1 MVFDINDLCVI
12 MLIIN
17 IMFGESAVTEYIVFI
32 PLVIMLAGLT
42 PIVMIDKF
50 ISKKQKRL
58 LLIIIAFVALL
69 LVQNCGDYICQMNDM
84 PSPIYRTV
92 FDIIGYCL
100 RPFIILLFCKLVQ
113 PDKKHIV
120 TQALVAGN
128 ALVYMTALFSG
139 VAFYIDEVN
148 HFHRGP
154 LSYTVFYV
162 SILMLAYLCYCTV
175 SEFRYRKFGILVA
188 LGNAALVIAGAAAD
202 LSPLYVDFPVTYLT
216 ITIICATL
224 FYYIWLHLE
233 FVRVHENSLMA
244 EQRIIIMMSQIQPH
258 FLYNTLT
265 TIQSLCLID
274 PQKAFETTGK
284 FGEYLRNNIDSLEQ
298 KSVIPLEKELDHTK
312 VYADIEML
320 RFPNISVEYQI
331 EAQDFSLPAL
341 TIQPLVENAIR
352 HGVRACEDGLVEVK
366 TKETDDNYE
375 IIISD
380 NGKGFDTESLWPS
393 DGTHIGV
400 KNVRERI
407 EKMCSGTMTI
417 NSKIGEGTV
426 ITIKIPKA

>member
-1 MVFDINDLCVI
+1 MS
-12 MLIIN
+12 
-17 IMFGESAVTEYIVFI
+17 GESKVTEYIVFI
-32 PLVIMLAGLT
+32 PLVIMLAGLA
-42 PIVMIDKF
+42 PIVIIDKY
-50 ISKKQKRL
+50 ISKTQKKVLLTIIALVGL
-58 LLIIIAFVALL
+58 LLA
-69 LVQNCGDYICQMNDM
+69 QNCGDYICQMNDM
-84 PSPIYRTV
+84 SSPIYRTI

-100 RPFIILLFCKLVQ
+100 RPLIILLFCKLVQ
-113 PDKKHIV
+113 PEKKHKV
-120 TQALVAGN
+120 TKVLVAGN
-128 ALVYMTALFSG
+128 ALVYITALFSG
-139 VAFYIDEVN
+139 VAFYIDERN

-154 LSYTVFYV
+154 LSYTVLFV
-162 SILMLAYLCYCTV
+162 SIFLLSYLFYCTI
-175 SEFRYRKFGILVA
+175 SEFRFRKFGIIVA
-188 LGNAALVIAGAAAD
+188 LGNAALVIAGTAAD
-202 LSPLYVDFPVTYLT
+202 LSPLYVDFPVSYLS

-233 FVRVHENSLMA
+233 FVREHENSLMA
-244 EQRIIIMMSQIQPH
+244 EKRIIIMMSQIQPH

-284 FGEYLRNNIDSLEQ
+284 FGAYLRNNIDSLEQ
-298 KSVIPLEKELDHTK
+298 KSVIPIEKELEHTK

-320 RFPNISVEYQI
+320 RFPNIRVEYNI
-331 EAQDFSLPAL
+331 EAQGFSLPAL

-352 HGVRACEDGLVEVK
+352 HGVRECEDGLVEVT

-380 NGKGFDTESLWPS
+380 NGKGFDTESPPAS

-407 EKMCSGTMTI
+407 EEMCSGTMTVR
-417 NSKIGEGTV
+417 SKIGEGTV
-426 ITIKIPKA
+426 ITIKIPRT